1 VAKRIEVQI
10 VGDASNLQRALSSAT
25 SGTSKFGSA
34 LAGLAKYGALA
45 AGAAGVGGLAL
56 VLRQGVKELNQAE
69 DATAQTT
76 AGIKSTGAAAN
87 VTAKQVIGLAEAMMR
102 KTGIDDEVIQSGENV
117 LLTFTKIR
125 NEVGKGN
132 DIFNQATEAAAN
144 LHARMGIELPQ
155 AALQL
160 GKALNDPARGM
171 MRLQRIGV
179 AFTDEQKNM
188 VKQLMATGDTL
199 GAQKVILAELT
210 SEFGGSAVAAGKTFT
225 GQLRILREE
234 FNNFAGDLVAKAVPA
249 MQRFLDFLQTVFKAQ
264 GFKAKLNVVWEG
276 LESVASELGKK
287 IATAIGGV
295 DWTDVGASIAK
306 AVKGAIDKSEEPVNE
321 AGKSMLEKINKAIEG
336 GNWDEVGQTL
346 AQGLR
351 DALQGGMKE
360 GDSEAHKFV
369 ERLRD
374 TLSHVPGLGVLMQIP
389 TSTLAV
395 SFVAALKTANAFYLD
410 MLEASRTV
418 WDQIKIHALQGVS
431 SLAGILAK
439 IPGPFQDNFK
449 RAKQAA
455 EQEIA
460 QIKLDSM
467 IRRINDSASEV
478 TPGGKKAGEAYKR
491 GFADSNIDPFV
502 TGKLKEALS
511 NASTAALGPARSG
524 GSGIGNALG
533 MGMAAG
539 VSATTVALVGATTA
553 AVHAAI
559 FAGSKA
565 ARAGSPSKET
575 EEKIGVP
582 MGEGVIVGWIKSS
595 AALPEKM
602 AAKIKEAIEHAR
614 KAIEGARERLGSAF
628 DGITDRILRA
638 FDAQTGAHE
647 TATEQLLREQDERR
661 EMEDLI
667 QAQTNA
673 QIALNEAIATGDQA
687 AIDAAQR
694 ALARATEDV
703 GRPALEKVA
712 EKERLEQNAID
723 GERRIA
729 LENRLVA
736 LEKHLAKEGASYGKA
751 QKAILKLM
759 AAFDID
765 YEQAGAQLG
774 AAFVKGFQ
782 KAVGAVATAASAV
795 NTAVPGASSFNPG
808 PSAAGAGGITV
819 NISAPIGSEQD
830 LQNMVVSALA
840 KVNGRGG
847 IS

>member
-1 VAKRIEVQI
+1 M
-10 VGDASNLQRALSSAT
+10 G
-25 SGTSKFGSA
+25 G
-34 LAGLAKYGALA
+34 LAGLGAKVTGFIGDQLA
-45 AGAAGVGGLAL
+45 KLKDIDIPGFSPP
-56 VLRQGVKELNQAE
+56 EH
-69 DATAQTT
+69 
-76 AGIKSTGAAAN
+76 AAA
-87 VTAKQVIGLAEAMMR
+87 K
-102 KTGIDDEVIQSGENV
+102 
-117 LLTFTKIR
+117 
-125 NEVGKGN
+125 
-132 DIFNQATEAAAN
+132 
-144 LHARMGIELPQ
+144 
-155 AALQL
+155 
-160 GKALNDPARGM
+160 
-171 MRLQRIGV
+171 
-179 AFTDEQKNM
+179 
-188 VKQLMATGDTL
+188 
-199 GAQKVILAELT
+199 
-210 SEFGGSAVAAGKTFT
+210 
-225 GQLRILREE
+225 
-234 FNNFAGDLVAKAVPA
+234 
-249 MQRFLDFLQTVFKAQ
+249 
-264 GFKAKLNVVWEG
+264 
-276 LESVASELGKK
+276 
-287 IATAIGGV
+287 AIG
-295 DWTDVGASIAK
+295 
-306 AVKGAIDKSEEPVNE
+306 EP
-321 AGKSMLEKINKAIEG
+321 
-336 GNWDEVGQTL
+336 
-346 AQGLR
+346 
-351 DALQGGMKE
+351 
-360 GDSEAHKFV
+360 
-369 ERLRD
+369 
-374 TLSHVPGLGVLMQIP
+374 LG
-389 TSTLAV
+389 
-395 SFVAALKTANAFYLD
+395 
-410 MLEASRTV
+410 R
-418 WDQIKIHALQGVS
+418 
-431 SLAGILAK
+431 
-439 IPGPFQDNFK
+439 
-449 RAKQAA
+449 
-455 EQEIA
+455 
-460 QIKLDSM
+460 
-467 IRRINDSASEV
+467 
-478 TPGGKKAGEAYKR
+478 
-491 GFADSNIDPFV
+491 
-502 TGKLKEALS
+502 
-511 NASTAALGPARSG
+511 
-524 GSGIGNALG
+524 
-533 MGMAAG
+533 
-539 VSATTVALVGATTA
+539 
-553 AVHAAI
+553 
-559 FAGSKA
+559 
-565 ARAGSPSKET
+565 
-575 EEKIGVP
+575 
-582 MGEGVIVGWIKSS
+582 GVINGWIKSS

-602 AAKIKEAIEHAR
+602 SAKIKEAIEHAR